1 MIRRKYELKQKHVYK
16 LCLQIIEKI
25 VVNNLKIIM
34 KNTIVDGI
42 LIENMNWNTLM
53 RLIVIN
59 KTQVNL

>member
-42 LIENMNWNTLM
+42 LIENMN
-53 RLIVIN
+53 
-59 KTQVNL
+59 